1 MSSTSNPNLENNNDE
16 KDDKAKKPKKKV
28 ELFPPL
34 EKRPEAPK
42 IDVLIDNTCIYRPCK
57 TSYKNNI
64 NKNTSISKSFMYF
77 IN

>member
-42 IDVLIDNTCIYRPCK
+42 IDVLQ
-57 TSYKNNI
+57 
-64 NKNTSISKSFMYF
+64 
-77 IN
+77 